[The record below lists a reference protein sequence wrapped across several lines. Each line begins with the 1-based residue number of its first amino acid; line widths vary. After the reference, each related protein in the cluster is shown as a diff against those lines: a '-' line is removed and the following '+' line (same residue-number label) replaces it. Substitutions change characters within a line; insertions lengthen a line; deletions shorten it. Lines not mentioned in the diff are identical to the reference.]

1 MNYGHYIIFRIEN
14 YHVEKGAKKSFGIE
28 NWMKIDCLKIVT
40 HFFETSFAN
49 IEIIFKPLIQ
59 K

>member
-14 YHVEKGAKKSFGIE
+14 YHVEKGAKKSFGME

-49 IEIIFKPLIQ
+49 IEIMFK
-59 K
+59 